1 MRNLSI
7 LVSCLALLAIASLP
21 LRTHAQSAIHEC
33 TGASGEVLYSDK
45 PCAAFGA
52 ADRGVPHT
60 PPSGATMSLG
70 RQAVRAGCAH
80 TLDDL
85 VHEITLAFDTSDPN
99 RLVGVY
105 HWPGLG
111 TESGYDIA
119 DRLASL
125 TRNHQLLDTQLST
138 GAVRLV
144 LAQGKGNAT
153 TSTNF
158 HLRRHENCWWIS
170 Y

>member
-1 MRNLSI
+1 MLF
-7 LVSCLALLAIASLP
+7 AIAVLP
-21 LRTHAQSAIHEC
+21 LRARAQSAIHQC
-33 TGASGEVLYSDK
+33 TGSGGEAIYSDK

-52 ADRGVPHT
+52 ADRTIPHA

-70 RQAVRAGCAH
+70 RQAVRAGCAR

-105 HWPGLG
+105 NWPGLG

-119 DRLASL
+119 DRLARL
-125 TRNHQLLDTQLST
+125 TRQQLVDTQVSN
-138 GAVRLV
+138 GGVRLL
-144 LAQGKGNAT
+144 LAQGKGTTT
-153 TSTNF
+153 TSVNF
-158 HLRRHENCWWIS
+158 RLRRYQDCWWLS

>member
-1 MRNLSI
+1 MRFRL
-7 LVSCLALLAIASLP
+7 LLPCLALLAAATLP
-21 LRTHAQSAIHEC
+21 MRARAQSAVHRC
-33 TGASGEVLYSDK
+33 TGSGGEVLYSDK

-52 ADRGVPHT
+52 ADRTIPHAA
-60 PPSGATMSLG
+60 PSGATMSLG
-70 RQAVRAGCAH
+70 RQAVRAGCAR

-119 DRLASL
+119 DRLARL
-125 TRNHQLLDTQLST
+125 TRQQLVDTQVSS
-138 GAVRLV
+138 GGVRLL
-144 LAQGKGNAT
+144 LAQGKAT
-153 TSTNF
+153 SSVNF
-158 HLRRHENCWWIS
+158 HLRRYSDCWWLS

>member
-1 MRNLSI
+1 VPSRL
-7 LVSCLALLAIASLP
+7 LLLHALALLAFAMSP
-21 LRTHAQSAIHEC
+21 LKVRAQSAIHQC
-33 TGASGEVLYSDK
+33 TGADGEVLYSDK

-52 ADRGVPHT
+52 ADRTIPHAA
-60 PPSGATMSLG
+60 PSGATMSLG
-70 RQAVRAGCAH
+70 RPAVRAGCAR

-99 RLVGVY
+99 RLIGVY

-119 DRLASL
+119 DRLAKL
-125 TRNHQLLDTQLST
+125 TRQQLVDTEVSN
-138 GAVRLV
+138 GGVRLL
-144 LAQGKGNAT
+144 LAQGKAT
-153 TSTNF
+153 TTGSVNF
-158 HLRRHENCWWIS
+158 HLRRYRDCWWLS